1 MIMNIKMNNT
11 GLRNILIFYSFS
23 MKILKKAHEDPNDV
37 LFERDFNENRK
48 KTYPWISLIYNEK
61 TVKQV
66 ATAY

>member
-1 MIMNIKMNNT
+1 MIMNSKMNNT

-48 KTYPWISLIYNEK
+48 KLTRGL
-61 TVKQV
+61 V
-66 ATAY
+66 

>member
-1 MIMNIKMNNT
+1 
-11 GLRNILIFYSFS
+11 

-48 KTYPWISLIYNEK
+48 KTYPWISLFYNEK